1 MGDGRR
7 ATAAHFYSTAGGVH
21 VKSIRAS
28 VPDNQLVRRATAR
41 DLPLPHVDL
50 AQLQRST
57 VRSALKIAVVVLS
70 LIASVARGQQTHHRT
85 PALDLTLARHTVSGG
100 FIDFRDGAMLDLLAA
115 GELRSAPRWA
125 WVAAGGASVIL
136 GGLGDRCLIRPD
148 GGGCA
153 PQGNFVA
160 VSLLSGA
167 QVALGPAG
175 ARALVG
181 RRSTMVR
188 VIARSA
194 HRDVWTSCRLHSRMS
209 GWA

>member
-1 MGDGRR
+1 M
-7 ATAAHFYSTAGGVH
+7 TNC
-21 VKSIRAS
+21 
-28 VPDNQLVRRATAR
+28 PAR
-41 DLPLPHVDL
+41 ELPLD
-50 AQLQRST
+50 RKFRT
-57 VRSALKIAVVVLS
+57 VGFSVFWIGASVLS
-70 LIASVARGQQTHHRT
+70 LSASVARAQHVKHRT

-181 RRSTMVR
+181 PALYNGAGDSSLGAQGR
-188 VIARSA
+188 VDLLSPALAHVGLGVMARATVLPSHGGARLVAWAIGGSA
-194 HRDVWTSCRLHSRMS
+194 TIR
-209 GWA
+209 